1 MKFTGKDQIN
11 QRIERITP
19 KDLIVGID
27 IAKEVHVAAAT
38 NFRGVQQG
46 SICSFTND
54 EAGFTKLMHWVKKL
68 ERSTG
73 LGHETI
79 FGMEPTGHYGM
90 TLASWLDQ
98 QGYAIMRVNPMTT
111 KRNKENRDN
120 RQSKHDAKDAVVIA
134 DVVCRGYYTPMLW
147 HEVTYRKL
155 RCAVTERE
163 ALAIDATRLGNQIQK
178 VIDQL
183 FPEFYQVFKE
193 WNGVRALATL
203 QAFPAP
209 SDVVEND
216 VDTMIETW
224 RRAGMRRCGGQE
236 GRVYAARLLAAA
248 KRSIGLCDTEQEL
261 KRNLSRLVTRY
272 RGVMKLIVEVEQEID
287 DLLAELPEAAQKP
300 LQELGLSPLYTA
312 VLLANTGG
320 LDRYVHGQ
328 QVIALAGLSLRTNS
342 SGKKKGQVSIEKRG
356 RRQLRKYLY
365 LATLNLVSN
374 HPAFKAWHHHNV
386 HVKQMKKQRSIFKL
400 IGKLT
405 RILVALAHSG
415 QSFHPESASARTREV
430 A

>member
-1 MKFTGKDQIN
+1 MNLTGNRQIN
-11 QRIERITP
+11 QRIERITSQ
-19 KDLIVGID
+19 DLIIGID

-38 NFRGVQQG
+38 NYRGVQQG
-46 SICSFTND
+46 SVCVFTND
-54 EAGFTKLMHWVKKL
+54 EPGFKKLIHWVKQL

-73 LGHETI
+73 LCHETI

-98 QGYAIMRVNPMTT
+98 QGYSLMLVNPMTT

-134 DVVCRGYYTPMLW
+134 DLVCRGYYSPMLW
-147 HEVTYRKL
+147 HQVSYRKL

-163 ALAIDATRLGNQIQK
+163 ALSVDATRLGNQIQK

-183 FPEFYQVFKE
+183 FPEFYQVFKV

-209 SDVVEND
+209 SDILEND
-216 VDTMIETW
+216 IDMMIQKW
-224 RRAGMRRCGGQE
+224 RSVGMKRCGGNE
-236 GRVYAARLLAAA
+236 GRAYAARLLSAA
-248 KRSIGLCDTEQEL
+248 KQSIGLCDTEQEL
-261 KRNLSRLVTRY
+261 KRNLSRLMTRY
-272 RGVMKLIVEVEQEID
+272 IGILELITEVEQEMD
-287 DLLAELPEAAQKP
+287 DLLAELPVAALRP
-300 LQELGLSPLYTA
+300 LQELGLSPLFTA
-312 VLLANTGG
+312 VVLANTGG
-320 LDRYVHGQ
+320 FDRYRHGQ
-328 QVIALAGLSLRTNS
+328 QVIALAGLSLSTNS
-342 SGKKKGQVSIEKRG
+342 SGKKAGQVSLEKRG

-365 LATLNLVSN
+365 LATLNLVAN

-386 HVKQMKKQRSIFKL
+386 HVKKMKKQRSIFKL
-400 IGKLT
+400 IGKLA
-405 RILVALAHSG
+405 RILVAIAHSG
-415 QSFHPESASARTREV
+415 ETFNKEHASVTTLQV